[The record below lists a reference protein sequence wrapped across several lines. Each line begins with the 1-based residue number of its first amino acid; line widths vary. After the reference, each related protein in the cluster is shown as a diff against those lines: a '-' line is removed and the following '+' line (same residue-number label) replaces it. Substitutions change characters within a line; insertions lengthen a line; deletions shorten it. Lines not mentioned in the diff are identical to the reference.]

1 MNAVRIGVLALIAV
15 LTACSATPRVEQ
27 RSIPGPRAEW
37 LEHQHRPPAPI
48 QRAAAPQDVPRPAVT
63 QPAMPSTHADRYRA
77 PSRSVPTVMS
87 EEATRAYLD
96 RAIEQRRLAQ
106 PVTPPPV
113 VIERPV
119 EVTQHQYHA
128 VYDYDPYWQYRQSP
142 GTRRSRSTFPW
153 NTAVGAGLGAI
164 IGHQSGRRDRG
175 AAIGAGIGLLFDL
188 WR

>member
-1 MNAVRIGVLALIAV
+1 MSAVRIGVLTLIAA
-15 LTACSATPRVEQ
+15 LTACSATPRMEQ

-48 QRAAAPQDVPRPAVT
+48 QRATAPQDVPQPVVT
-63 QPAMPSTHADRYRA
+63 EPSMPSTHADRYRA
-77 PSRSVPTVMS
+77 PSRSMPTVMS
-87 EEATRAYLD
+87 EAATRAYLD

-106 PVTPPPV
+106 PVTPPTV

-119 EVTQHQYHA
+119 EVTQYPP

-142 GTRRSRSTFPW
+142 TTRRARSTFPW